1 MHNLNKTFATFCAIS
16 GLCASIMMTNDE
28 VGTINS
34 IAPDETLAGIIETN
48 NPDNLN
54 IALMPDILFLSA
66 ILYFEPSQWTVW
78 VNDKTYTA
86 NDADD
91 DLSKISNVTKD
102 SAELELNHCLKK
114 STKVRANQTLMTS
127 CRRVIDGDARIKPKS
142 AQL

>member
-91 DLSKISNVTKD
+91 DLLKISNVTKD
-102 SAELELNHCLKK
+102 SAELELNDCLKK
-114 STKVRANQTLMTS
+114 STKVRANQSLITS
-127 CRRVIDGDARIKPKS
+127 GRRVIDGDARIKPKS